1 MTERN
6 FGNFLRFWVGR
17 VVNVNDPY
25 ESGRVQVRIYSHH
38 DDETKIPNKSLPW
51 AQVLQPVTS
60 AAIGRIGT
68 APVGLV
74 VGARVFGIWLDNDMQ
89 LPLVLGSL
97 GRAGEVKD
105 NNTRSGIPEIDVNA
119 GSIPLSARN
128 IPNNPYAALE
138 QNQQRITIDQID
150 SGKAN
155 IERVEEE
162 SGIVLT
168 TEVENGMQ
176 YTDVPTV
183 ASGPIN
189 QTDILSLIRN
199 VDRSDRIC
207 SIRGL
212 VEQAQRII
220 YEIDITSMGNRLLNN
235 LADNI
240 LYNTTDLFQQL
251 GIDRIQ
257 RMLEAALLSLGQIDD
272 VLNDNIILTD
282 GQRLIVNMYK
292 KTENN
297 YEPLFSDISNE
308 NIVISDEFSYESIN
322 SRIRPTNPLIQK
334 VNMNMNL
341 VREII
346 NSLDSNRLLWEAENI
361 VNDFKWRAIS
371 SLIGEFNINNLTALF
386 GSNTVMINTF
396 KSVFNPVNFL
406 KNIELQENLKAN
418 RSFVESQAML
428 YSRSERLSSVL
439 KNLR

>member
-105 NNTRSGIPEIDVNA
+105 NNTRSGIPEIDINA

-257 RMLEAALLSLGQIDD
+257 RMLETTLQSLGPIND
-272 VLNDNIILTD
+272 VLSGNIILTD
-282 GQRLIVNMYK
+282 GQRFIANMYK
-292 KTENN
+292 RVRDIYK
-297 YEPLFSDISNE
+297 PLPSDIDNQS
-308 NIVISDEFSYESIN
+308 IVISEFPQESIN
-322 SRIRPTNPLIQK
+322 SRIYIENPLVQE
-334 VNMNMNL
+334 VNINMSSIRGL
-341 VREII
+341 IS
-346 NSLDSNRLLWEAENI
+346 SLDSNRLLQEAENI

-418 RSFVESQAML
+418 RSFVEFQAML